1 MNYTKIIAKKEL
13 KSYFSSPAA
22 YIVLVIFLLI
32 GGWFFANPLFLN
44 NQAEL
49 RSLFSI
55 IPMIF
60 LFFVPAITMGLV
72 AKEKNNGTF
81 ETLTTFPLKD
91 SQIILGKFWASLIL
105 VGIGLLFT
113 LVHFI
118 TITLLGTNV
127 DFGAIF
133 CGYLGLI
140 LLGGVYSAIGI
151 FTSSVTSNQIVSFI
165 ISFFII
171 FFLYLLQFSLF
182 FVPSFLAGFFQYL
195 SVGYHFSN
203 FTRGV
208 IDTRNVIYFVSLIIL
223 FLRLSVIVLESRK
236 WK

>member
-1 MNYTKIIAKKEL
+1 MNYTKIIAQKEL

-72 AKEKNNGTF
+72 AKEKSNGTF

-91 SQIILGKFWASLIL
+91 SQIVLGKFWASLAL

-113 LVHFI
+113 LIHFI
-118 TITLLGTNV
+118 TITALGTNV

-165 ISFFII
+165 ISFFLI

-182 FVPSFLAGFFQYL
+182 FVPAFLAGFFQYL

-208 IDTRNVIYFVSLIIL
+208 IDTRNVVYFVSLIVL

>member
-1 MNYTKIIAKKEL
+1 MNYTKIIAKKEMT
-13 KSYFSSPAA
+13 SYFSSPAA

-55 IPMIF
+55 IPLIF

-72 AKEKNNGTF
+72 AKEKSNGTF
-81 ETLTTFPLKD
+81 ETLTTFPIKD
-91 SQIILGKFWASLIL
+91 SQIILGKFWASLGM

-118 TITLLGTNV
+118 TITVLGSNV

-140 LLGGVYSAIGI
+140 LLGGVYIAIGI
-151 FTSSVTSNQIVSFI
+151 FTSSITNNQIVSFI

-203 FTRGV
+203 FMRGV
-208 IDTRNVIYFVSLIIL
+208 IDTRNVIYFVSMIIL

>member
-72 AKEKNNGTF
+72 AKEKSNGTF

-91 SQIILGKFWASLIL
+91 SEIVLGKFWASLIL

-118 TITLLGTNV
+118 TITILGTNV

-182 FVPSFLAGFFQYL
+182 FVPSFLAGIFQYL

-208 IDTRNVIYFVSLIIL
+208 IDSRNVIYFISLIVL

>member
-1 MNYTKIIAKKEL
+1 MNYTKIIAQKEL

-55 IPMIF
+55 LPMIF

-91 SQIILGKFWASLIL
+91 SQIILGKFWASLSL

-118 TITLLGTNV
+118 TITALGTNV

-182 FVPSFLAGFFQYL
+182 FVPSFLAGIFQYL

-208 IDTRNVIYFVSLIIL
+208 IDSRNVIYFVSLIVL

>member
-1 MNYTKIIAKKEL
+1 MNYTKIIAQKEL

-49 RSLFSI
+49 RSLFGI

-91 SQIILGKFWASLIL
+91 SQIILGKFWASLAL

-118 TITLLGTNV
+118 TIAALGSNV
-127 DFGAIF
+127 DFGAII

-182 FVPSFLAGFFQYL
+182 FVPPFLAGIFQYL

-208 IDTRNVIYFVSLIIL
+208 IDTRNVIYFVSAIIL
-223 FLRLSVIVLESRK
+223 FLRLSVVVLESRK